1 VVPTTGEQSGKIYL
15 SSARSQIPP
24 ERENGSKKSNT
35 GTAVM
40 TLPRLRNDLDVARSP
55 VPDRPGLLL
64 RDFFRYSDATL
75 IIPPLLVPG
84 LSCFDGKRTESD
96 LRAELTR
103 SSGSPEVGNAAR
115 QMVEALSEAGF
126 LEDETYATLKEKS
139 ISAFVQSPIRQAVH
153 AGSAYPAEVEP
164 LRRMMEGYLE
174 GADPSQT
181 NVMGIAAPHVSP
193 HGGWQSYRAAYKE
206 LTPDL
211 RDRTFV
217 VLGTS
222 HYGRP
227 NKFGLTRKR
236 FETPYGTTTIDLAL
250 VDELASQPAV
260 LMEDYCH
267 AVEHSIEFQVVFL
280 QTIYGPNV
288 RILPILCGSFG
299 HSVHNGGAPEDNGDV
314 EQFLSR
320 LRQVATQENS
330 RLFWVLGV
338 DMAHMGNRY
347 GDNFAAHA
355 DREEMNEVR
364 RQDQLRIERVLAS
377 DAHGFWNLVK
387 QNRQD
392 DLKWC
397 GSSPIYTFL
406 RAVPRARGTLLR
418 YEQWNIDENSVVTF
432 AGISF
437 TG

>member
-1 VVPTTGEQSGKIYL
+1 
-15 SSARSQIPP
+15 
-24 ERENGSKKSNT
+24 
-35 GTAVM
+35 M
-40 TLPRLRNDLDVARSP
+40 FLPRLRNDLDVARSP
-55 VPDRPGLLL
+55 LPDSPGLLL
-64 RDFFRYSDATL
+64 RDCFRYSDATL

-96 LRAELTR
+96 LRTELTR
-103 SSGSPEVGNAAR
+103 STGTPEVENAAR
-115 QMVEALSEAGF
+115 HMIEALSEAGF
-126 LEDETYATLKEKS
+126 LEDETYSRLKEKS
-139 ISAFVQSPIRQAVH
+139 ISAFVQSPVRQAAH
-153 AGSAYPAEVEP
+153 AGSAYPLEIEP
-164 LRRMMEGYLE
+164 LRRVMEGYLE
-174 GADPSQT
+174 GAHPSQA

-217 VLGTS
+217 ILGTS

-227 NKFGLTRKR
+227 NKFGLTRKP
-236 FETPYGTTTIDLAL
+236 FETPYGTAAIDLAL
-250 VDELASQPAV
+250 VDDLASQPAA
-260 LMEDYCH
+260 LIEDYCH

-280 QTIYGPNV
+280 QTVYGPNV

-299 HSVHNGGAPEDNGDV
+299 RSVHNGGAPEDDGDV
-314 EQFLSR
+314 EQFFGR
-320 LRQVATQENS
+320 LRQLAAREKD

-347 GDNFAAHA
+347 GDRFAAHA
-355 DREEMNEVR
+355 DRGEMNVVR
-364 RQDQLRIERVLAS
+364 ERDQLRIERVLAA
-377 DAHGFWNLVK
+377 DAHGFWSLVR

-397 GSSPIYTFL
+397 GSSPIYTFMQ
-406 RAVPRARGTLLR
+406 AVPRARGTLLH
-418 YEQWNIDENSVVTF
+418 YEQWNIDENSVVSF

-437 TG
+437 AG